1 MKTNHPTPYNIE
13 FKEITPDN
21 WRIINSLSV
30 KKEQKNFAASNV
42 TILARAF
49 VYRKENAK
57 VFAVYYSDKPIGL
70 IMQRDWIDG
79 NKIVCIMD
87 QFMIDKKSQG
97 KGLGKAALQKW
108 LSMIE
113 AEKRYPCVQLCYV
126 EGDIAAKRLYENFG
140 FYEIDK
146 DDDEIIM
153 QKDIEKDL

>member
-1 MKTNHPTPYNIE
+1 MKTNHPTLYNIE

-21 WRIINSLSV
+21 WRIINSLSI
-30 KKEQKNFAASNV
+30 KEEQKNFAASNV

-57 VFAVYYSDKPIGL
+57 VFAVYHSDKPIGL

-79 NKIVCIMD
+79 EKIVCIMD
-87 QFMIDKKSQG
+87 QFMIDKNSQG
-97 KGLGKAALQKW
+97 RGFGKAALQKW

-113 AEKRYPCVQLCYV
+113 AEKKYSCVQLCYV

-146 DDDEIIM
+146 DEDEIIM
-153 QKDIEKDL
+153 QKDL

>member
-1 MKTNHPTPYNIE
+1 MKTNHPTLYNIE

-21 WRIINSLSV
+21 WRIINSLSI
-30 KKEQKNFAASNV
+30 KEEQKNFAASNV

-57 VFAVYYSDKPIGL
+57 VFAVYHSDKPIGL

-79 NKIVCIMD
+79 EKIVCIMD
-87 QFMIDKKSQG
+87 QFMIDKNSQG
-97 KGLGKAALQKW
+97 RGFGKAALQKW

-113 AEKRYPCVQLCYV
+113 AEKKYPCIQLCYV

-146 DDDEIIM
+146 DEDEIIM
-153 QKDIEKDL
+153 QKDMKKDL

>member
-1 MKTNHPTPYNIE
+1 MKTNHP
-13 FKEITPDN
+13 TPDN

-30 KKEQKNFAASNV
+30 KEEQKNFAASNV

-153 QKDIEKDL
+153 QKDL

>member
-1 MKTNHPTPYNIE
+1 MKTNHPTPDNIE
-13 FKEITPDN
+13 FKEVTPDN
-21 WRIINSLSV
+21 WRIINSLSI

-57 VFAVYYSDKPIGL
+57 VFAEYPSDKPIGL

-97 KGLGKAALQKW
+97 RGLGKAALQK
-108 LSMIE
+108 
-113 AEKRYPCVQLCYV
+113 
-126 EGDIAAKRLYENFG
+126 
-140 FYEIDK
+140 
-146 DDDEIIM
+146 
-153 QKDIEKDL
+153 

>member
-1 MKTNHPTPYNIE
+1 MKTNHPTLYNIE
-13 FKEITPDN
+13 FKEVTPDN
-21 WRIINSLSV
+21 WRIINSLSI
-30 KKEQKNFAASNV
+30 KEEQKNFAASNV

-49 VYRKENAK
+49 VYRKQNAK
-57 VFAVYYSDKPIGL
+57 VFAVYYSDNPIGL

-79 NKIVCIMD
+79 KQIICIMD

-97 KGLGKAALQKW
+97 RGLGKAALQKW

-113 AEKRYPCVQLCYV
+113 AEKRYPCIQLCYV
-126 EGDIAAKRLYENFG
+126 EGDIAAKHLYENFG

-153 QKDIEKDL
+153 QKDL

>member
-1 MKTNHPTPYNIE
+1 MKTNHPTPDNIE
-13 FKEITPDN
+13 FKEVTPDN

-30 KKEQKNFAASNV
+30 KEEQKNFAASNV

-57 VFAVYYSDKPIGL
+57 VFAVYYSDNPIGL

-97 KGLGKAALQKW
+97 KAALQKW

-113 AEKRYPCVQLCYV
+113 AEKKYPCIQLCYV
-126 EGDIAAKRLYENFG
+126 EGDIAAKHLYENFG
-140 FYEIDK
+140 FYESDK
-146 DDDEIIM
+146 DEDEIIM
-153 QKDIEKDL
+153 QKDL

>member
-1 MKTNHPTPYNIE
+1 
-13 FKEITPDN
+13 
-21 WRIINSLSV
+21 
-30 KKEQKNFAASNV
+30 
-42 TILARAF
+42 
-49 VYRKENAK
+49 
-57 VFAVYYSDKPIGL
+57 
-70 IMQRDWIDG
+70 
-79 NKIVCIMD
+79 MD

-113 AEKRYPCVQLCYV
+113 AEKRYPCIQLCYV

-153 QKDIEKDL
+153 QKDL

>member
-1 MKTNHPTPYNIE
+1 MKTNHPTLYNIE

-21 WRIINSLSV
+21 WRIINSLSI
-30 KKEQKNFAASNV
+30 KEEQKNFAASNV

-57 VFAVYYSDKPIGL
+57 VFGVYHSDKPIGL

-79 NKIVCIMD
+79 EKIVCIMD
-87 QFMIDKKSQG
+87 QFMINKNSQG
-97 KGLGKAALQKW
+97 RGLGKAALQKW

-113 AEKRYPCVQLCYV
+113 AEKKYPCIQLCYV

-153 QKDIEKDL
+153 QKDL

>member
-1 MKTNHPTPYNIE
+1 MKTNHPTPDNIE
-13 FKEITPDN
+13 FKEVTPDN
-21 WRIINSLSV
+21 WRIINSLSI
-30 KKEQKNFAASNV
+30 KEEQKNFAASNV

-57 VFAVYYSDKPIGL
+57 VFAVYHSNKPIGL

-79 NKIVCIMD
+79 ETIVCIMD

-113 AEKRYPCVQLCYV
+113 TEKRYPCIQLCYV
-126 EGDIAAKRLYENFG
+126 KGDIAAKHLYENFG
-140 FYEIDK
+140 FYEIGK
-146 DDDEIIM
+146 DEDEIIM
-153 QKDIEKDL
+153 QKDL

>member
-1 MKTNHPTPYNIE
+1 MKTNHPTPDNIE

-30 KKEQKNFAASNV
+30 KEEQKNFAASNV

-79 NKIVCIMD
+79 EKIVCIMD

-97 KGLGKAALQKW
+97 RGFGKAALQKW

-113 AEKRYPCVQLCYV
+113 AEKKYSCVQLCYV

-146 DDDEIIM
+146 DEDEIIM
-153 QKDIEKDL
+153 QKDL

>member
-1 MKTNHPTPYNIE
+1 MKTNHPTLYNIE

-57 VFAVYYSDKPIGL
+57 FFAVYHSDKPIGL

-79 NKIVCIMD
+79 KQIICIMD

-97 KGLGKAALQKW
+97 RGLGKAALQKW

-126 EGDIAAKRLYENFG
+126 EGDIAAKHLYENFG

-146 DDDEIIM
+146 DEDEIIM
-153 QKDIEKDL
+153 QKDL